1 MEGVV
6 KGSGEIY
13 KPASKFQAQIQ
24 VLTPLTQV
32 PKSQVEMGFRFPNL
46 DFGCLQNTVGH
57 VKGRSAWGGGNDSER
72 SPKSPSQSVNFYFPI
87 LIGSPFLWA
96 RAKFWII
103 RLVPINCK
111 SSSINVHCLAPIS
124 PDLLSEP
131 HSGVSAPVT
140 RCLRLRALN
149 TCQSSVSSPYF
160 HCIMTL
166 YTLG

>member
-24 VLTPLTQV
+24 VPT

-57 VKGRSAWGGGNDSER
+57 IKDSLEGQSAWGRGNDSER

-87 LIGSPFLWA
+87 LIGSPFYEHEQ
-96 RAKFWII
+96 
-103 RLVPINCK
+103 N
-111 SSSINVHCLAPIS
+111 
-124 PDLLSEP
+124 SE
-131 HSGVSAPVT
+131 
-140 RCLRLRALN
+140 L
-149 TCQSSVSSPYF
+149 
-160 HCIMTL
+160 
-166 YTLG
+166 